1 MTAPNFY
8 QTRECLP
15 KTESKRIKMVT
26 NLEVLKSSS
35 IVGVIERYIPLRK
48 NGANFIA
55 CCPFHSEK
63 SPSFVVSEAK
73 GMFKC
78 FGCGK
83 GGDALSFIKE
93 YEKIDFNEAV
103 KRLSELT
110 GIALEYDKAQRVG
123 KSPHEVLEKINELAK
138 RELAKNAAIVEYLA
152 QRELTQEICEKY
164 DIGLVPSKQILL
176 ANFSTQE
183 LVESGFA
190 NKASGDYG
198 LPRGASTA
206 RNDDKKVDSNKNEQS
221 NNSSQATRRQDFGDR
236 IGAFQAVR
244 GDKTDG
250 LSHKRG
256 AAIADSSPKANAI
269 TIPMHHRIC
278 IAIRNPQHKVVAFVA
293 RTHPHYSFPP
303 NAPKYINSKESYF
316 YKKTQILYL
325 YSNAKSSI
333 QAQKAAFVVEG
344 YIDSILLHENG
355 FKNAIATGGTAFNV
369 QHLNLLTRLD
379 CEVIFCFDN
388 DKSGMAANF
397 RAVKVCFGA
406 GFYKVKVAILQNRD
420 SKGKRCKDINE
431 ALLAMDS
438 NNSAQAESNQINGA
452 CEARNLESVV
462 GGLGAKGVKK
472 EGGIRESSLPI
483 QAPPS
488 PLERTLSQTKLE
500 SSHTAQKVD
509 SMDCHADKSA
519 RNDREAPKLDFK
531 FLSGYEFF
539 IKWLYKNK
547 DKQQAF
553 NEIKAAISACQNFYY
568 KQEFLDTACKLTGV
582 PQEYFTQDKI
592 PTKQPK
598 DNYSTLIASILHS
611 QDCAYIA
618 SELDLS
624 FLPAQVRGSLQV
636 FIAQSLRASA
646 LGLESAISA
655 PREIDRPP
663 VLSHPRGLKN
673 TDSSSK
679 ILEAAGEQTQGKSQ
693 KAQNLNTPQDSRIFD
708 EKAGLRSGEQG
719 DKTGSSIDAV
729 SHKLPALS
737 QKAESILKEFI
748 HATPLESGEFY
759 QHYCDLYLAHLNR
772 EQTKARAKKDLKLV
786 LALSEKIA
794 QVQQDIAAQK
804 AF

>member
-1 MTAPNFY
+1 
-8 QTRECLP
+8 
-15 KTESKRIKMVT
+15 MVT
-26 NLEVLKSSS
+26 NLEALKSSS
-35 IVGVIERYIPLRK
+35 IVGVIERYITLRK

-110 GIALEYDKAQRVG
+110 GIALEYDKAQKIG

-138 RELAKNAAIVEYLA
+138 RELAKNADIVEYLA
-152 QRELTQEICEKY
+152 QRGITREICEKY
-164 DIGLVPSKQILL
+164 DIGLVPSKEELL
-176 ANFSTQE
+176 KHFSAAD
-183 LVESGFA
+183 LIESGFA
-190 NKASGDYG
+190 NEYEKGKIS
-198 LPRGASTA
+198 
-206 RNDDKKVDSNKNEQS
+206 
-221 NNSSQATRRQDFGDR
+221 
-236 IGAFQAVR
+236 
-244 GDKTDG
+244 
-250 LSHKRG
+250 
-256 AAIADSSPKANAI
+256 
-269 TIPMHHRIC
+269 IPMHHRIC
-278 IAIRNPQHKVVAFVA
+278 IAIRNPQHKIIAFVA
-293 RTHPHYSFPP
+293 RTHPHYNFPP

-325 YSNAKSSI
+325 YSNARASI

-355 FKNAIATGGTAFNV
+355 FKNALATGGTAFNV

-379 CEVIFCFDN
+379 CEVVFCFDN

-406 GFYKVKVAILQNRD
+406 GFYKVKVAILQVRD
-420 SKGKRCKDINE
+420 ERGRLCKDINE
-431 ALLAMDS
+431 ALLCR
-438 NNSAQAESNQINGA
+438 NTLQAN
-452 CEARNLESVV
+452 
-462 GGLGAKGVKK
+462 
-472 EGGIRESSLPI
+472 
-483 QAPPS
+483 
-488 PLERTLSQTKLE
+488 TLE
-500 SSHTAQKVD
+500 SSSTKISSLKGGQGGLNWQARLPYPPLFFHSFCPQAPDDAFKVARERATIDCMDSASAELSAQKAE
-509 SMDCHADKSA
+509 STS
-519 RNDREAPKLDFK
+519 PKLDFK
-531 FLSGYEFF
+531 YLSGYEFF

-553 NEIKAAISACQNFYY
+553 NEIKAAISACQNFYD

-598 DNYSTLIASILHS
+598 DDYSKLVASILHS
-611 QDCAYIA
+611 QECAYIA

-646 LGLESAISA
+646 LRDKSASA
-655 PREIDRPP
+655 SSDSLRRTTSATQSP
-663 VLSHPRGLKN
+663 LSHSAN
-673 TDSSSK
+673 FSSQ
-679 ILEAAGEQTQGKSQ
+679 ILEAAGEQAQGK
-693 KAQNLNTPQDSRIFD
+693 TPK
-708 EKAGLRSGEQG
+708 ELA
-719 DKTGSSIDAV
+719 
-729 SHKLPALS
+729 
-737 QKAESILKEFI
+737 EFI
-748 HATPLESGEFY
+748 EVETLESGEFY
-759 QHYCDLYLAHLNR
+759 QHYCDLYLAHLTR

-794 QVQQDIAAQK
+794 QVRQDIQAQK

>member
-1 MTAPNFY
+1 
-8 QTRECLP
+8 
-15 KTESKRIKMVT
+15 MVT

-35 IVGVIERYIPLRK
+35 IVGVIEQYIPLRK

-110 GIALEYDKAQRVG
+110 GIALEYDKAQRAG
-123 KSPHEVLEKINELAK
+123 KSPSEVLEKINELAK

-152 QRELTQEICEKY
+152 QRGLTQEICEKY

-176 ANFSTQE
+176 ANFSAQE

-190 NKASGDYG
+190 NKYSALGKHS
-198 LPRGASTA
+198 S
-206 RNDDKKVDSNKNEQS
+206 DSK
-221 NNSSQATRRQDFGDR
+221 DFGTTADHQSSSAPKSLESPTSPTASPR
-236 IGAFQAVR
+236 ILQE
-244 GDKTDG
+244 KQ
-250 LSHKRG
+250 
-256 AAIADSSPKANAI
+256 ANAQNI

-278 IAIRNPQHKVVAFVA
+278 IAIRNPQHKIVAFVA
-293 RTHPHYSFPP
+293 RTHPHYNFPP

-397 RAVKVCFGA
+397 RAVKVCFNA
-406 GFYKVKVAILQNRD
+406 GFYRVKVAILQNRNTR
-420 SKGKRCKDINE
+420 GKLCKDINE
-431 ALLAMDS
+431 ALLAMD
-438 NNSAQAESNQINGA
+438 
-452 CEARNLESVV
+452 
-462 GGLGAKGVKK
+462 
-472 EGGIRESSLPI
+472 
-483 QAPPS
+483 
-488 PLERTLSQTKLE
+488 
-500 SSHTAQKVD
+500 
-509 SMDCHADKSA
+509 CHALQGKA
-519 RNDREAPKLDFK
+519 RNDDNNAQNLTNLQAAGFADDFGGFQAGGAGIYLSDNDQAHRAESTKSAAKPTPKLEFNY
-531 FLSGYEFF
+531 LSGYEFF

-553 NEIKAAISACQNFYY
+553 NEIKAAISACQNFYD

-582 PQEYFTQDKI
+582 PSEYFTQDKI

-598 DNYSTLIASILHS
+598 DDYSKLVASILHS
-611 QDCAYIA
+611 EECAYIA

-624 FLPAQVRGSLQV
+624 FIPQHKQLQAFLHTGENKELSG
-636 FIAQSLRASA
+636 FIEVKPL
-646 LGLESAISA
+646 
-655 PREIDRPP
+655 
-663 VLSHPRGLKN
+663 
-673 TDSSSK
+673 DS
-679 ILEAAGEQTQGKSQ
+679 
-693 KAQNLNTPQDSRIFD
+693 N
-708 EKAGLRSGEQG
+708 
-719 DKTGSSIDAV
+719 
-729 SHKLPALS
+729 
-737 QKAESILKEFI
+737 
-748 HATPLESGEFY
+748 EFY
-759 QHYCDLYLAHLNR
+759 QHYCDLYLAHLSR

-786 LALSEKIA
+786 IALSEKIA
-794 QVQQDIAAQK
+794 QVQQDIQAQK

>member
-1 MTAPNFY
+1 M
-8 QTRECLP
+8 
-15 KTESKRIKMVT
+15 IT
-26 NLEVLKSSS
+26 NLETLKSSS

-63 SPSFVVSEAK
+63 SPSFVVSDVK

-93 YEKIDFNEAV
+93 YERIDFNEAV

-123 KSPHEVLEKINELAK
+123 KSPSEVLEKINALAK
-138 RELAKNAAIVEYLA
+138 SELAKNAAIVEYLA
-152 QRELTQEICEKY
+152 QRGLTAEICEKY
-164 DIGLVPSKQILL
+164 DIGLVPSKSQLL
-176 ANFSTQE
+176 QHFSAAD

-190 NKASGDYG
+190 NKYSALGKHSGDSKDFG
-198 LPRGASTA
+198 TTA
-206 RNDDKKVDSNKNEQS
+206 DRQS
-221 NNSSQATRRQDFGDR
+221 SSAPKQATAVQGEAEAGFFRKSLESPTSPTASPR
-236 IGAFQAVR
+236 ILQE
-244 GDKTDG
+244 KQ
-250 LSHKRG
+250 
-256 AAIADSSPKANAI
+256 ANAQNI
-269 TIPMHHRIC
+269 SIPMHHRIC
-278 IAIRNPQHKVVAFVA
+278 IAIRNPQHKVVAFVS
-293 RTHPHYSFPP
+293 RTHPHYNFTP

-325 YSNAKSSI
+325 YSNAKSHI
-333 QAQKAAFVVEG
+333 QAQNAAFVVEG

-420 SKGKRCKDINE
+420 TKGKRCKDINE

-438 NNSAQAESNQINGA
+438 KETSANAERYPLFSK
-452 CEARNLESVV
+452 EAAL
-462 GGLGAKGVKK
+462 
-472 EGGIRESSLPI
+472 
-483 QAPPS
+483 
-488 PLERTLSQTKLE
+488 
-500 SSHTAQKVD
+500 
-509 SMDCHADKSA
+509 CHALQGKA
-519 RNDREAPKLDFK
+519 RNDDNNAQNLTNSQATKLDFK
-531 FLSGYEFF
+531 YLSGFEFF

-553 NEIKAAISACQNFYY
+553 NEIKAAISACQNFYD

-598 DNYSTLIASILHS
+598 DDYNTLIASILHS
-611 QDCAYIA
+611 EECAYIA
-618 SELDLS
+618 TELDLS
-624 FLPAQVRGSLQV
+624 FIPQHKQLQAFLQTGENKELSG
-636 FIAQSLRASA
+636 FIEVKPL
-646 LGLESAISA
+646 
-655 PREIDRPP
+655 
-663 VLSHPRGLKN
+663 
-673 TDSSSK
+673 DS
-679 ILEAAGEQTQGKSQ
+679 
-693 KAQNLNTPQDSRIFD
+693 N
-708 EKAGLRSGEQG
+708 
-719 DKTGSSIDAV
+719 
-729 SHKLPALS
+729 
-737 QKAESILKEFI
+737 
-748 HATPLESGEFY
+748 EFY
-759 QHYCDLYLAHLNR
+759 QHYCDLYLAHLSR

-786 LALSEKIA
+786 LVLSEKIA
-794 QVQQDIAAQK
+794 QVQQDIQAQK

>member
-1 MTAPNFY
+1 
-8 QTRECLP
+8 
-15 KTESKRIKMVT
+15 MVT
-26 NLEVLKSSS
+26 NIEALKSSS
-35 IVGVIERYIPLRK
+35 IVSVIERYIPLRK

-123 KSPHEVLEKINELAK
+123 KSPSEVLEKINELAK
-138 RELAKNAAIVEYLA
+138 RELAKNAQILAYLHK
-152 QRELTQEICEKY
+152 RGISKEICEKY
-164 DIGLVPSKQILL
+164 DIGLVPSKQELL
-176 ANFSTQE
+176 KHFSAAD

-190 NKASGDYG
+190 NATSAYG

-206 RNDDKKVDSNKNEQS
+206 RNDREKVDSNKNEQS
-221 NNSSQATRRQDFGDR
+221 NNSNQVTRRQDFGDR
-236 IGAFQAVR
+236 IGALQAAR

-256 AAIADSSPKANAI
+256 AGIADSSPKANAQNI
-269 TIPMHHRIC
+269 SIPMHHRIC

-355 FKNAIATGGTAFNV
+355 FKNALATGGTAFNV

-420 SKGKRCKDINE
+420 TRGKLCKDINV
-431 ALLAMDS
+431 ALLASSRADEVGAAIHTKADS
-438 NNSAQAESNQINGA
+438 
-452 CEARNLESVV
+452 SV
-462 GGLGAKGVKK
+462 
-472 EGGIRESSLPI
+472 
-483 QAPPS
+483 
-488 PLERTLSQTKLE
+488 
-500 SSHTAQKVD
+500 
-509 SMDCHADKSA
+509 DCHALQGKA
-519 RNDREAPKLDFK
+519 RNDDNNAQNLTNSQATKLDFK
-531 FLSGYEFF
+531 YLSGYEFF

-553 NEIKAAISACQNFYY
+553 NEIKAAISACQNFYD

-582 PQEYFTQDKI
+582 PSEYFTQDKI

-598 DNYSTLIASILHS
+598 DDYSKLVASILHS
-611 QDCAYIA
+611 EECAYIA
-618 SELDLS
+618 TELDLS
-624 FLPAQVRGSLQV
+624 FIPQHKQLQAFLHTGENKELSG
-636 FIAQSLRASA
+636 FIEVEPL
-646 LGLESAISA
+646 
-655 PREIDRPP
+655 
-663 VLSHPRGLKN
+663 
-673 TDSSSK
+673 DS
-679 ILEAAGEQTQGKSQ
+679 
-693 KAQNLNTPQDSRIFD
+693 DS
-708 EKAGLRSGEQG
+708 
-719 DKTGSSIDAV
+719 
-729 SHKLPALS
+729 
-737 QKAESILKEFI
+737 
-748 HATPLESGEFY
+748 FY
-759 QHYCDLYLAHLNR
+759 LHYCDLYLAHLTR
-772 EQTKARAKKDLKLV
+772 EQTKAKARKDLGLV
-786 LALSEKIA
+786 CALGEKITEIK
-794 QVQQDIAAQK
+794 QSIASAK
-804 AF
+804 VF

>member
-1 MTAPNFY
+1 MVYRTSAA
-8 QTRECLP
+8 Q
-15 KTESKRIKMVT
+15 ESPILAQKPTPERIKMVT

-35 IVGVIERYIPLRK
+35 IVSVIERYIPLRK

-138 RELAKNAAIVEYLA
+138 SELAKNAQILAYL
-152 QRELTQEICEKY
+152 QERGISKEICEKY

-176 ANFSTQE
+176 ANFSAQE

-190 NKASGDYG
+190 NKYSALGKHSGD
-198 LPRGASTA
+198 S
-206 RNDDKKVDSNKNEQS
+206 K
-221 NNSSQATRRQDFGDR
+221 DFGTTADPKSSSAPKSLENPTSPTASPR
-236 IGAFQAVR
+236 ILQE
-244 GDKTDG
+244 KQ
-250 LSHKRG
+250 
-256 AAIADSSPKANAI
+256 ANAQNI
-269 TIPMHHRIC
+269 SIPMHHRIC

-293 RTHPHYSFPP
+293 RTHPHYNFPP

-397 RAVKVCFGA
+397 RAVKVCFNA

-438 NNSAQAESNQINGA
+438 KETSTNAERYPLFSK
-452 CEARNLESVV
+452 EA
-462 GGLGAKGVKK
+462 
-472 EGGIRESSLPI
+472 
-483 QAPPS
+483 
-488 PLERTLSQTKLE
+488 TL
-500 SSHTAQKVD
+500 
-509 SMDCHADKSA
+509 CHADKSA
-519 RNDREAPKLDFK
+519 RNDDNNAQNLTNSQAVGFADDFGGFQAGGAGIYLGDNEQAHRAESTKSAAKPTPKLEFNY
-531 FLSGYEFF
+531 LSGFEFF

-547 DKQQAF
+547 DKHSAF
-553 NEIKAAISACQNFYY
+553 NEIKAAISACKNFYD

-582 PQEYFTQDKI
+582 PSEYFTQDKI

-598 DNYSTLIASILHS
+598 DDYNKLVASILHS
-611 QDCAYIA
+611 EECAYIA

-624 FLPAQVRGSLQV
+624 FIPQHKHLQAFLHTGENKELSG
-636 FIAQSLRASA
+636 FIEVEPL
-646 LGLESAISA
+646 
-655 PREIDRPP
+655 
-663 VLSHPRGLKN
+663 
-673 TDSSSK
+673 DS
-679 ILEAAGEQTQGKSQ
+679 
-693 KAQNLNTPQDSRIFD
+693 DS
-708 EKAGLRSGEQG
+708 
-719 DKTGSSIDAV
+719 
-729 SHKLPALS
+729 
-737 QKAESILKEFI
+737 
-748 HATPLESGEFY
+748 FY
-759 QHYCDLYLAHLNR
+759 THYCDLYLAHLTR

-794 QVQQDIAAQK
+794 QVQRDIQAQK

>member
-1 MTAPNFY
+1 
-8 QTRECLP
+8 
-15 KTESKRIKMVT
+15 MVT

-35 IVGVIERYIPLRK
+35 IVSVIERYIPLRK

-110 GIALEYDKAQRVG
+110 GITLEYDKAQRVG
-123 KSPHEVLEKINELAK
+123 KSPSEVLEKINELAK
-138 RELAKNAAIVEYLA
+138 RELAKHPQILAYL
-152 QRELTQEICEKY
+152 QERGLTREICEKY
-164 DIGLVPSKQILL
+164 DIGLVPSKSQLL
-176 ANFSTQE
+176 QHFSAQE

-190 NKASGDYG
+190 NATSAYG

-206 RNDDKKVDSNKNEQS
+206 RNDREKVDSNKNEQS
-221 NNSSQATRRQDFGDR
+221 NNSNQVTRRQDFGDR
-236 IGAFQAVR
+236 IGALQAAR

-256 AAIADSSPKANAI
+256 AGIADSSPKANAI

-278 IAIRNPQHKVVAFVA
+278 IAIRNPQHKAVAFVA

-325 YSNAKSSI
+325 YSNAKSHI

-355 FKNAIATGGTAFNV
+355 FKNALATGGTAFNV

-438 NNSAQAESNQINGA
+438 NKN
-452 CEARNLESVV
+452 ARNLNETAKDSRIFDEKS
-462 GGLGAKGVKK
+462 GL
-472 EGGIRESSLPI
+472 SSDWQGSYLSGNDRRQSRRI
-483 QAPPS
+483 HD
-488 PLERTLSQTKLE
+488 LSQKAESTSEQLE
-500 SSHTAQKVD
+500 F
-509 SMDCHADKSA
+509 
-519 RNDREAPKLDFK
+519 NY
-531 FLSGYEFF
+531 LSGYEFF

-547 DKQQAF
+547 DKRQAF
-553 NEIKAAISACQNFYY
+553 NEIKAAISACQNFYD

-582 PQEYFTQDKI
+582 PSEYFTQDKI

-598 DNYSTLIASILHS
+598 DDYSTLIASILHS
-611 QDCAYIA
+611 EECAYIA

-646 LGLESAISA
+646 FGLESAISA
-655 PREIDRPP
+655 PRELDRPP

-673 TDSSSK
+673 TNSSSK
-679 ILEAAGEQTQGKSQ
+679 ILEAAGEQAQGK
-693 KAQNLNTPQDSRIFD
+693 TPK
-708 EKAGLRSGEQG
+708 ELA
-719 DKTGSSIDAV
+719 
-729 SHKLPALS
+729 
-737 QKAESILKEFI
+737 EFI
-748 HATPLESGEFY
+748 EVEPLDSSEFY
-759 QHYCDLYLAHLNR
+759 QHYCDLYLAHLSR
-772 EQTKARAKKDLKLV
+772 EQTKVRAKKDLKLV
-786 LALSEKIA
+786 IALSEKIA
-794 QVQQDIAAQK
+794 QVQQDIQAQK

>member
-1 MTAPNFY
+1 MVMTAPKFLE
-8 QTRECLP
+8 TRECLP

-26 NLEVLKSSS
+26 NLEALKSSS

-123 KSPHEVLEKINELAK
+123 KSPSEVLEKINELAK
-138 RELAKNAAIVEYLA
+138 RELAKHAQILAYL
-152 QRELTQEICEKY
+152 QERGLTREICEKY
-164 DIGLVPSKQILL
+164 DIGLVPSKQILQH
-176 ANFSTQE
+176 FSAAD

-190 NKASGDYG
+190 NKYSALGKHSGD
-198 LPRGASTA
+198 S
-206 RNDDKKVDSNKNEQS
+206 K
-221 NNSSQATRRQDFGDR
+221 DFGTTADPKSSSAPKSLESPTSPTASPR
-236 IGAFQAVR
+236 ILQE
-244 GDKTDG
+244 KQ
-250 LSHKRG
+250 
-256 AAIADSSPKANAI
+256 ANAQNI
-269 TIPMHHRIC
+269 SIPMHHRIC

-293 RTHPHYSFPP
+293 RTHPHYNFPP

-325 YSNAKSSI
+325 YSNAKSHI
-333 QAQKAAFVVEG
+333 QAQNAAFVVEG

-355 FKNAIATGGTAFNV
+355 FKNALATGGTAFNV

-397 RAVKVCFGA
+397 RAVKVCFNA
-406 GFYKVKVAILQNRD
+406 GFYRVKVAILQNRD
-420 SKGKRCKDINE
+420 TRGKLCKDINE
-431 ALLAMDS
+431 ALLTMDS

-452 CEARNLESVV
+452 RKACNLESVV
-462 GGLGAKGVKK
+462 GGLGGERGDKG
-472 EGGIRESSLPI
+472 GDFAI

-488 PLERTLSQTKLE
+488 PLERTLSQAKLE

-509 SMDCHADKSA
+509 SMDCHASTSALA
-519 RNDREAPKLDFK
+519 RNDGKLK
-531 FLSGYEFF
+531 FNYLSGYEFF

-547 DKQQAF
+547 DKQSAF
-553 NEIKAAISACQNFYY
+553 NEIKAAISACQNFYD

-582 PQEYFTQDKI
+582 PSEYFTQDKI

-598 DNYSTLIASILHS
+598 DDYNTLIASILHS
-611 QDCAYIA
+611 EECAYIA

-624 FLPAQVRGSLQV
+624 FIPQHKQLQA
-636 FIAQSLRASA
+636 FLHTGENKELS
-646 LGLESAISA
+646 GLIEVK
-655 PREIDRPP
+655 P
-663 VLSHPRGLKN
+663 L
-673 TDSSSK
+673 DS
-679 ILEAAGEQTQGKSQ
+679 
-693 KAQNLNTPQDSRIFD
+693 N
-708 EKAGLRSGEQG
+708 
-719 DKTGSSIDAV
+719 
-729 SHKLPALS
+729 
-737 QKAESILKEFI
+737 
-748 HATPLESGEFY
+748 EFY
-759 QHYCDLYLAHLNR
+759 QHYCDLYLAHLTR

-786 LALSEKIA
+786 ITLSEKIA
-794 QVQQDIAAQK
+794 QVQQDIQAQK

>member
-1 MTAPNFY
+1 MVYRTKKIQAPCFIAKS
-8 QTRECLP
+8 QRQKLERT
-15 KTESKRIKMVT
+15 KVIT
-26 NLEVLKSSS
+26 NIEALKSSS

-123 KSPHEVLEKINELAK
+123 KSPSEVLEKINELAK
-138 RELAKNAAIVEYLA
+138 SELQKNAAIVEYLA
-152 QRELTQEICEKY
+152 QRGLTREICEKY

-176 ANFSTQE
+176 ANFSAQE

-190 NKASGDYG
+190 NAASAYG

-206 RNDDKKVDSNKNEQS
+206 RNDDKNEISRSSKQS
-221 NNSSQATRRQDFGDR
+221 NNSSQAAGGR
-236 IGAFQAVR
+236 IFDEKAGVR
-244 GDKTDG
+244 SGEQGDKTGASIDAV
-250 LSHKRG
+250 SHKLP
-256 AAIADSSPKANAI
+256 AFSQKANAQNI
-269 TIPMHHRIC
+269 SIPMRERIG
-278 IAIRNPQHKVVAFVA
+278 IAIRNPQHKLVAFVA
-293 RTHPHYSFPP
+293 RTHPHYNFPP

-325 YSNAKSSI
+325 YSNARASI

-355 FKNAIATGGTAFNV
+355 FKNALATGGTAFNL
-369 QHLNLLTRLD
+369 QHLNLLVRLD

-452 CEARNLESVV
+452 RKARNLESVAL
-462 GGLGAKGVKK
+462 GLGAKGVKK
-472 EGGIRESSLPI
+472 EGGIRGASLPI

-509 SMDCHADKSA
+509 SMDCHAHQAA

-531 FLSGYEFF
+531 YLSGYEFF

-547 DKQQAF
+547 DKQSAF
-553 NEIKAAISACQNFYY
+553 NEIKAAISACQNFYD

-598 DNYSTLIASILHS
+598 DDYNKLIASILHS
-611 QDCAYIA
+611 EECAYIA

-624 FLPAQVRGSLQV
+624 FIPQHKQLQA
-636 FIAQSLRASA
+636 FL
-646 LGLESAISA
+646 
-655 PREIDRPP
+655 
-663 VLSHPRGLKN
+663 H
-673 TDSSSK
+673 T
-679 ILEAAGEQTQGKSQ
+679 GENKEL
-693 KAQNLNTPQDSRIFD
+693 A
-708 EKAGLRSGEQG
+708 
-719 DKTGSSIDAV
+719 
-729 SHKLPALS
+729 
-737 QKAESILKEFI
+737 EFI
-748 HATPLESGEFY
+748 EVETLESGEFY
-759 QHYCDLYLAHLNR
+759 QHYCDLYLAHLSR

-794 QVQQDIAAQK
+794 QVQQDIQAQK

>member
-1 MTAPNFY
+1 
-8 QTRECLP
+8 
-15 KTESKRIKMVT
+15 MVT
-26 NLEVLKSSS
+26 NIEALKSSS

-110 GIALEYDKAQRVG
+110 GVALEYDKAQRVG
-123 KSPHEVLEKINELAK
+123 KSPSEVLEKINELAK
-138 RELAKNAAIVEYLA
+138 RELAKNAQILAYLHK
-152 QRELTQEICEKY
+152 RGISKEICEKY

-176 ANFSTQE
+176 ANFSAQE

-190 NKASGDYG
+190 NATSAFGRVDCHADKS
-198 LPRGASTA
+198 A
-206 RNDDKKVDSNKNEQS
+206 RNDREKVDSNKNEQS
-221 NNSSQATRRQDFGDR
+221 NNSNQVTRRQDFGDR
-236 IGAFQAVR
+236 IGALQAAR

-250 LSHKRG
+250 LFHKRG
-256 AAIADSSPKANAI
+256 AGIADSSPKANAQNI
-269 TIPMHHRIC
+269 SIPMHHRIC
-278 IAIRNPQHKVVAFVA
+278 ITIRNPQHKVVAFVA
-293 RTHPHYSFPP
+293 RTHPHYNFPP
-303 NAPKYINSKESYF
+303 NTPKYINSKESYF

-325 YSNAKSSI
+325 YSNAKSHI

-355 FKNAIATGGTAFNV
+355 YRNALATGGTAFNV

-420 SKGKRCKDINE
+420 TRGKLCKDINE
-431 ALLAMDS
+431 ALLASSRADEVGAAIHTKADS
-438 NNSAQAESNQINGA
+438 
-452 CEARNLESVV
+452 SV
-462 GGLGAKGVKK
+462 
-472 EGGIRESSLPI
+472 
-483 QAPPS
+483 
-488 PLERTLSQTKLE
+488 
-500 SSHTAQKVD
+500 
-509 SMDCHADKSA
+509 DCHALQGKA
-519 RNDREAPKLDFK
+519 RNDDNNAQNLTNSQAAGFADDFGGFQAGGAGIYLGDNEQAHRAESTKSAAKPTPKLEFNY
-531 FLSGYEFF
+531 LSGYEFF

-553 NEIKAAISACQNFYY
+553 NEIKAAISACQNFYD
-568 KQEFLDTACKLTGV
+568 KQEFLDTACKLTEV
-582 PQEYFTQDKI
+582 LSEYFTQDKI

-598 DNYSTLIASILHS
+598 DDYSKLVASILHS
-611 QDCAYIA
+611 EECAYIA

-624 FLPAQVRGSLQV
+624 FIPQHKHLQAFLQTGENKELSG
-636 FIAQSLRASA
+636 FIEVEPL
-646 LGLESAISA
+646 
-655 PREIDRPP
+655 
-663 VLSHPRGLKN
+663 
-673 TDSSSK
+673 DS
-679 ILEAAGEQTQGKSQ
+679 
-693 KAQNLNTPQDSRIFD
+693 DS
-708 EKAGLRSGEQG
+708 
-719 DKTGSSIDAV
+719 
-729 SHKLPALS
+729 
-737 QKAESILKEFI
+737 
-748 HATPLESGEFY
+748 FY
-759 QHYCDLYLAHLNR
+759 LHYCDLYLAHLSR

-786 LALSEKIA
+786 IALSEKIA
-794 QVQQDIAAQK
+794 QVQQDIQAQK

>member
-1 MTAPNFY
+1 
-8 QTRECLP
+8 
-15 KTESKRIKMVT
+15 MVT
-26 NLEVLKSSS
+26 NIETLKSKS
-35 IVGVIERYIPLRK
+35 IVSVIERYIPLRK

-123 KSPHEVLEKINELAK
+123 KSPSEVLEKINELAK
-138 RELAKNAAIVEYLA
+138 RELAKHAQILAYL
-152 QRELTQEICEKY
+152 QERGLTREICEKY

-176 ANFSTQE
+176 ANFNAQE

-190 NKASGDYG
+190 NATSAFGRVDCHADKS
-198 LPRGASTA
+198 A
-206 RNDDKKVDSNKNEQS
+206 RNDKETKNAINLTNSLDSKIC
-221 NNSSQATRRQDFGDR
+221 D
-236 IGAFQAVR
+236 
-244 GDKTDG
+244 
-250 LSHKRG
+250 LSR
-256 AAIADSSPKANAI
+256 KAESI

-278 IAIRNPQHKVVAFVA
+278 IAIRNPQHKVVAFVS
-293 RTHPHYSFPP
+293 RTHPHYNFPP

-355 FKNAIATGGTAFNV
+355 FKNALATGGTAFNV

-379 CEVIFCFDN
+379 CEVVFCFDN

-406 GFYKVKVAILQNRD
+406 GFYKVKVAILQVRD
-420 SKGKRCKDINE
+420 ERGKLCKDINE
-431 ALLAMDS
+431 ALMTKDS
-438 NNSAQAESNQINGA
+438 ALGEQCGSVANFVKGTTDKVANLPQSLQSNHSPTANLRILEKEKQADNHTSQKAQSTSE
-452 CEARNLESVV
+452 
-462 GGLGAKGVKK
+462 
-472 EGGIRESSLPI
+472 
-483 QAPPS
+483 
-488 PLERTLSQTKLE
+488 KL
-500 SSHTAQKVD
+500 
-509 SMDCHADKSA
+509 
-519 RNDREAPKLDFK
+519 K
-531 FLSGYEFF
+531 FNYLSGYEFF

-547 DKQQAF
+547 DKQSAF
-553 NEIKAAISACQNFYY
+553 NEIKAAISACQNFYD

-582 PQEYFTQDKI
+582 PSEYFTQDKI

-598 DNYSTLIASILHS
+598 DDYSKLVASILHS
-611 QDCAYIA
+611 EECAYIA

-624 FLPAQVRGSLQV
+624 FIPQHKHLQAFLHTGENKELSG
-636 FIAQSLRASA
+636 FIEVEPL
-646 LGLESAISA
+646 
-655 PREIDRPP
+655 
-663 VLSHPRGLKN
+663 
-673 TDSSSK
+673 DS
-679 ILEAAGEQTQGKSQ
+679 
-693 KAQNLNTPQDSRIFD
+693 N
-708 EKAGLRSGEQG
+708 
-719 DKTGSSIDAV
+719 
-729 SHKLPALS
+729 
-737 QKAESILKEFI
+737 
-748 HATPLESGEFY
+748 EFY
-759 QHYCDLYLAHLNR
+759 QHYCDLYLAHLSR
-772 EQTKARAKKDLKLV
+772 EQTKAKAKKDLKLV
-786 LALSEKIA
+786 LTLSEKIA
-794 QVQQDIAAQK
+794 QVQQDIQAQK

>member
-1 MTAPNFY
+1 
-8 QTRECLP
+8 
-15 KTESKRIKMVT
+15 MVT
-26 NLEVLKSSS
+26 NLESLKSSS
-35 IVGVIERYIPLRK
+35 IVSVIERYIPLRK

-93 YEKIDFNEAV
+93 YEKIDFSEAL

-123 KSPHEVLEKINELAK
+123 KSPSEVLEKINALAK

-152 QRELTQEICEKY
+152 QRGLTQEICERY
-164 DIGLVPSKQILL
+164 DIGLVPSKSQLL
-176 ANFSTQE
+176 QHFSAAE
-183 LVESGFA
+183 LVESNFA
-190 NKASGDYG
+190 NEYEKGKISI
-198 LPRGASTA
+198 PMR
-206 RNDDKKVDSNKNEQS
+206 E
-221 NNSSQATRRQDFGDR
+221 R
-236 IGAFQAVR
+236 IG
-244 GDKTDG
+244 
-250 LSHKRG
+250 
-256 AAIADSSPKANAI
+256 
-269 TIPMHHRIC
+269 
-278 IAIRNPQHKVVAFVA
+278 IAIRNPQHKVIAFVA
-293 RTHPHYSFPP
+293 RTHPHYNFPP

-355 FKNAIATGGTAFNV
+355 FKNALATGGTAFNV

-379 CEVIFCFDN
+379 CEVVFCFDN

-420 SKGKRCKDINE
+420 SKGKRYKDINE

-438 NNSAQAESNQINGA
+438 KETSTNAERYPLFSK
-452 CEARNLESVV
+452 EA
-462 GGLGAKGVKK
+462 
-472 EGGIRESSLPI
+472 
-483 QAPPS
+483 
-488 PLERTLSQTKLE
+488 TL
-500 SSHTAQKVD
+500 
-509 SMDCHADKSA
+509 CHADKSA
-519 RNDREAPKLDFK
+519 RNDDNNAQNLNNSQKPTPKLDFK
-531 FLSGYEFF
+531 YLSGFEFF

-553 NEIKAAISACQNFYY
+553 TEIKAAISACQNFYD

-598 DNYSTLIASILHS
+598 DDYSKLVASILHS
-611 QDCAYIA
+611 EECAYIA
-618 SELDLS
+618 TELDLS
-624 FLPAQVRGSLQV
+624 FIPQHKQLQAFLHTGENKELAS
-636 FIAQSLRASA
+636 FI
-646 LGLESAISA
+646 ESK
-655 PREIDRPP
+655 PME
-663 VLSHPRGLKN
+663 
-673 TDSSSK
+673 
-679 ILEAAGEQTQGKSQ
+679 TQ
-693 KAQNLNTPQDSRIFD
+693 
-708 EKAGLRSGEQG
+708 
-719 DKTGSSIDAV
+719 
-729 SHKLPALS
+729 
-737 QKAESILKEFI
+737 
-748 HATPLESGEFY
+748 EFY
-759 QHYCDLYLAHLNR
+759 QHYCDLYLAHLSR

-786 LALSEKIA
+786 VALSEKIT
-794 QVQQDIAAQK
+794 QVQRDIQAQK